1 MNDRNMIWRDC
12 PACAR
17 KHLLAAYALLSG
29 FPEPEEGGCGETPG
43 VDAALV
49 LAARGNILRAE
60 ESSGYGGNGALADGC
75 FAAAE
80 AYPAAPG
87 ADAGFAGRAREARLS
102 GGMYAGALP
111 PAAYAAAHLA
121 EALRELPD
129 LGRRIF
135 PAAGGDARTV
145 TVRVGG
151 AAGLLD
157 AIESAA
163 RWVEDTFE
171 LTGRETA
178 AAVGSEER
186 ERNPVNDDCNTCR
199 HSGLSAAKEPCHACL
214 RTAAFSAPFS
224 KWEPKEEK
232 E

>member
-29 FPEPEEGGCGETPG
+29 FPEPEEGGGDETPG

-60 ESSGYGGNGALADGC
+60 ESAGYGGNGALADGC

-87 ADAGFAGRAREARLS
+87 ADAGFAGRAREARLG
-102 GGMYAGALP
+102 GGMFAGALP
-111 PAAYAAAHLA
+111 AAAYAAAHLA

-129 LGRRIF
+129 LGRRVF

-163 RWVEDTFE
+163 RWVGDTFE

-178 AAVGSEER
+178 SDPAGGNAADPARSC
-186 ERNPVNDDCNTCR
+186 VNCR
-199 HSGLSAAKEPCHACL
+199 HRAVPGYSRPCSDCLGDATLPGHSAEWVPEAG
-214 RTAAFSAPFS
+214 S
-224 KWEPKEEK
+224 
-232 E
+232 

>member
-29 FPEPEEGGCGETPG
+29 FPEPEEGGGGETPG

-60 ESSGYGGNGALADGC
+60 ESAGYGGNGALADGC

-87 ADAGFAGRAREARLS
+87 ADAGFAGRAREARLG
-102 GGMYAGALP
+102 GGMFAGALP
-111 PAAYAAAHLA
+111 AAAYAAAHLA

-129 LGRRIF
+129 LGRRVF

-178 AAVGSEER
+178 ADPAGK
-186 ERNPVNDDCNTCR
+186 NAAGTAQNCDNCR
-199 HSGLSAAKEPCHACL
+199 HRAVPGYSRPCSDCL
-214 RTAAFSAPFS
+214 GNGTVPSRYSE
-224 KWEPKEEK
+224 WEPEADS
-232 E
+232 